1 MEQGVATGSLA
12 GKTALVTGASRGI
25 GRAIALRLA
34 AQGAQLVLHF
44 NKNRAFLEK
53 MAASL
58 TQPCTIIQGDLAKVG
73 EIQKMFGELG
83 GRPLHILVNN
93 AGIWK
98 NTPLDSTS
106 PETLDE
112 LVGVNLK
119 SVFWVTQ
126 SALPLLQEG
135 ARVIN
140 ISSVAA
146 RIAVARRSVY
156 GATKAAVEALTRSL
170 ALELAP
176 KKILV
181 NAVAPGYVETDM
193 TAEHF
198 ADTTVRER
206 ALKRH
211 PLGRLGVPEDV
222 ADVVAFLCSQDAQFI
237 TGQVINVS
245 GGFVI

>member
-1 MEQGVATGSLA
+1 M
-12 GKTALVTGASRGI
+12 ALITGASRGI

-34 AQGAQLVLHF
+34 AQGAQLVLHC
-44 NKNRAFLEK
+44 NKNRARLEEMSSK
-53 MAASL
+53 IS
-58 TQPCTIIQGDLAKVG
+58 QPCTIIQGDLAKVS
-73 EIQKMFGELG
+73 EIKKMFGELG
-83 GRPLHILVNN
+83 GRPLHFLVNN

-112 LVGVNLK
+112 LVAVNLK

-126 SALPLLQEG
+126 AALPLLQEG
-135 ARVIN
+135 ARIIN

-146 RIAVARRSVY
+146 RLAVARRSVY
-156 GATKAAVEALTRSL
+156 GATKAAVEGLTRSL

-198 ADTTVRER
+198 SDTAVRDR

-211 PLGRLGVPEDV
+211 PLGRLGVPDDV
-222 ADVVAFLCSQDAQFI
+222 ADVVAFLCSEDAKFI
-237 TGQVINVS
+237 TGQVVNVS

>member
-1 MEQGVATGSLA
+1 MEQGEGKLT
-12 GKTALVTGASRGI
+12 GKTALITGASRGI

-34 AQGAQLVLHF
+34 EQGAQLVLHC
-44 NKNRAFLEK
+44 NKNRLRLEEMVSK
-53 MAASL
+53 IS
-58 TQPCTIIQGDLAKVG
+58 QPSTIIQGDLAKVS
-73 EIQKMFGELG
+73 EIKKMFGELG

-98 NTPLDSTS
+98 NTPLDSTA

-112 LVGVNLK
+112 LVAVNLK

-126 SALPLLQEG
+126 SALPMLQEG

-140 ISSVAA
+140 VSSVAA

-176 KKILV
+176 RKILV

-193 TAEHF
+193 TADHF
-198 ADTTVRER
+198 ADTAVRDR

-211 PLGRLGVPEDV
+211 PLGRLGIPDDV
-222 ADVVAFLCSQDAQFI
+222 ADVVEFLCSDGAQFI

>member
-1 MEQGVATGSLA
+1 MELSTRLLE

-34 AQGAQLVLHF
+34 AQGAQLVLHC
-44 NKNRAFLEK
+44 NRNRQPLEEMVSK
-53 MAASL
+53 IS
-58 TQPCTIIQGDLAKVG
+58 QPCTIIQADLAKVS
-73 EIQKMFGELG
+73 EIKKMFGEVG

-98 NTPLDSTS
+98 NTPLESTL

-112 LVGVNLK
+112 LVAVNLK

-176 KKILV
+176 RKILV

-198 ADTTVRER
+198 ADTAVRER

-211 PLGRLGVPEDV
+211 PLGRLGVPDDV
-222 ADVVAFLCSQDAQFI
+222 ADVVAFLCSESAKFI

-245 GGFVI
+245 GGFLI

>member
-1 MEQGVATGSLA
+1 MKSLE

-25 GRAIALRLA
+25 GRAVAVRLA
-34 AQGAQLVLHF
+34 AEGAQLVLHC
-44 NKNRAFLEK
+44 NKNRSLLEE

-58 TQPCTIIQGDLAKVG
+58 AQPSTIVQANMADLS
-73 EIQKMFGELG
+73 EIRRMFGELA
-83 GRPLHILVNN
+83 GRPLDILVNN
-93 AGIWK
+93 AGIWRP
-98 NTPLDSTS
+98 TPIDSTT
-106 PETLDE
+106 PEALDE
-112 LVGVNLK
+112 LVAVNLK
-119 SVFWVTQ
+119 SVFWVIQ
-126 SALPLLQEG
+126 SALPLLQPN
-135 ARVIN
+135 ARIVN

-146 RIAVARRSVY
+146 RAAVARRSVY

-176 KKILV
+176 KRILV

-198 ADTTVRER
+198 SDLAVRER
-206 ALKRH
+206 ALRRH
-211 PLGRLGVPEDV
+211 PLGRMGTAEDV
-222 ADVVAFLCSQDAQFI
+222 ADVVAFLCSKDAQFI